1 MDGLEEGSAPGKAE
15 PRRRRSLGVW
25 LTLRGRARKPTLVMS
40 ETEETLTLFKSLI
53 CWTIGTFRQ
62 TYFLMITTL
71 SKKVPGHSIPG
82 HTLSP
87 HLVLFFT
94 FHSLTLNYTFILY
107 LFIVWFCLWNVSS
120 RRAGTR
126 LFVLSPAVFP
136 APTMVLSIEL
146 GPINISEQI
155 EDKPIL
161 CADAFFFFFCIIA
174 TDVITAL
181 KQKRLKWREI
191 NILV

>member
-1 MDGLEEGSAPGKAE
+1 M
-15 PRRRRSLGVW
+15 
-25 LTLRGRARKPTLVMS
+25 KPTLVMS
-40 ETEETLTLFKSLI
+40 ETEETLTLFKPLI

-62 TYFLMITTL
+62 TCFLMITTL

-94 FHSLTLNYTFILY
+94 YHSLTLNYTFILY
-107 LFIVWFCLWNVSS
+107 LFIVCFCLWNVSS
-120 RRAGTR
+120 MRAGTR

-136 APTMVLSIEL
+136 PPTMVFSIEL
-146 GPINISEQI
+146 GPKNISEQI
-155 EDKPIL
+155 EDKPLL
-161 CADAFFFFFCIIA
+161 CADACFFFCIIA

-181 KQKRLKWREI
+181 QQKRLKWREI
-191 NILV
+191 NVLV

>member
-1 MDGLEEGSAPGKAE
+1 MLDHRYIQTNLFSNDDHLIQEGSRP
-15 PRRRRSLGVW
+15 
-25 LTLRGRARKPTLVMS
+25 
-40 ETEETLTLFKSLI
+40 F
-53 CWTIGTFRQ
+53 
-62 TYFLMITTL
+62 
-71 SKKVPGHSIPG
+71 HSWP
-82 HTLSP
+82 HFVP

-107 LFIVWFCLWNVSS
+107 LFIVCFCLWNVSS
-120 RRAGTR
+120 TRAGTR

-155 EDKPIL
+155 EDKPLL
-161 CADAFFFFFCIIA
+161 CADAFFFFCIIA

-181 KQKRLKWREI
+181 QQKRLKWREI
-191 NILV
+191 NVLVWNSRSWKQQSQN